1 MSVEEELKRAGFRK
15 QEEDAGDSCS
25 ICDYREDHD
34 GAVVCKLHGIN
45 FGKDFSANDYVCRE
59 FDSSIMD
66 SLLAEVA
73 REYAENEMTDTR
85 YRENNTLEEKNI
97 KLYTKDNLV
106 DGVNDFV
113 KQQKNI
119 YKDKVNLFLDQA
131 ANWFKKK

>member
-1 MSVEEELKRAGFRK
+1 MSIEEKLKRAGFRK
-15 QEEDAGDSCS
+15 QEEEAGDSCS

-45 FGKDFSANDYVCRE
+45 FGEDFSANDYVCRE

-73 REYAENEMTDTR
+73 KEYADNERADT
-85 YRENNTLEEKNI
+85 EKTIHSKLKNI
-97 KLYTKDNLV
+97 KLYTKDDLV

-131 ANWFKKK
+131 ANWLKKK